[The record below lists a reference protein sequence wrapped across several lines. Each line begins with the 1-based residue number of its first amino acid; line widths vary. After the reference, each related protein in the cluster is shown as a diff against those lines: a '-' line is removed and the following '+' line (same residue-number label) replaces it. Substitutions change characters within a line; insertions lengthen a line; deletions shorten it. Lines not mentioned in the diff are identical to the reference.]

1 VGSTGSSSVLTGAAG
16 TFVARA
22 GIALGHEP
30 AHARLA
36 PCGEQ
41 GVRALG
47 PQPIGLREAAVEVL
61 EIPQTGQRGRLM
73 DDRFGPGLEDG
84 LAHSMRIEQ
93 VQLDRPGT
101 QRAQAFRIP
110 GRLERADHLMPSL
123 NQLRDEAWRRSLP
136 QQALASLSPPGY
148 FGDPPRFPAPRGGA
162 AALGLGRSTGMTR
175 HIERM

>member
-123 NQLRDEAWRRSLP
+123 NQLRDEA
-136 QQALASLSPPGY
+136 ATY
-148 FGDPPRFPAPRGGA
+148 GA
-162 AALGLGRSTGMTR
+162 ARSRNKHSHLFLLLAISVTRRVFQRREAGLQRLDLAGLLV
-175 HIERM
+175 